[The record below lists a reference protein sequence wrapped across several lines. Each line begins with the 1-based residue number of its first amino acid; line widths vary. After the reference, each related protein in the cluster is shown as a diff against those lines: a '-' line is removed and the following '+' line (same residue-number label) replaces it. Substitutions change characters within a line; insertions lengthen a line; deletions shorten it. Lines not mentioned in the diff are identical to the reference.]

1 MYGPNIVPLSEILTK
16 RLAEIDWGP
25 EYDSIG
31 SSELLKDGAQVILHR
46 THAIG
51 LCILQL
57 ACESA
62 CAAFECVI
70 IEVYP
75 LYLESIVLQ
84 SLSGPVDGL
93 RSVPFLAGI
102 SVDNKCSHNLR
113 TKFIHI
119 KP

>member
-25 EYDSIG
+25 EYDSTG

-57 ACESA
+57 ACEAA

-75 LYLESIVLQ
+75 LYLESM
-84 SLSGPVDGL
+84 SFRASPALSMACAVFHFLRGL
-93 RSVPFLAGI
+93 PLITNALITCGLS
-102 SVDNKCSHNLR
+102 SY
-113 TKFIHI
+113 T
-119 KP
+119 